1 MDIFDEFAYSKEQPE
16 NTKNKE
22 IIKMGLAK
30 VIEGVQRKRKE
41 SKVDDKE
48 ERREKEEKELWSQE
62 GPKRSEKS
70 LREQR
75 EIRE

>member
-1 MDIFDEFAYSKEQPE
+1 MDIFDEFAYSKEQIE

-30 VIEGVQRKRKE
+30 VIEGVQKKRKE
-41 SKVDDKE
+41 GKVDDRE
-48 ERREKEEKELWSQE
+48 ERREKEEKELWLQE
-62 GPKRSEKS
+62 GPKKPERS

-75 EIRE
+75 EIKE